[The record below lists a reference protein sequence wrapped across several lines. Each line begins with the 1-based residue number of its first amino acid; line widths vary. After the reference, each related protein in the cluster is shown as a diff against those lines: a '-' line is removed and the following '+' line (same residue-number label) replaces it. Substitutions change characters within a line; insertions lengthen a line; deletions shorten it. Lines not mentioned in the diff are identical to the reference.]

1 MRLKKLLVLSM
12 LSFTGANAW
21 AEVPEGI
28 WTIPEPQGLEF
39 MEFEEGTHAYL
50 YNPGS
55 KMFFYSGY
63 NWNTRACLSGKAF
76 EIWFETSTETG
87 APENSYEFWDLFTNP
102 DRGDVSG
109 DHNVFTDDGG
119 GSYCDH
125 ASQANY
131 SWSVTKVGDAYR
143 IQNVALVAAK
153 PEFEG
158 RYLGWDATAPDNIAY
173 MLSPDAEGAFVDWKF
188 VTAESFENFSYSDEY
203 EAYVTACANYGA
215 GNALAVSLKNAE
227 ELGINIEAW
236 LAVYTNMESTT
247 EELTKAK
254 EEVDAVVAAKKSLK
268 SLLDQAA
275 EVNAPSAAA
284 QEVYNNA
291 DATADEMKKAYD
303 SLNPMVSA
311 RAELKKALDEAVSV
325 SFDAAEF
332 KAVFD
337 NGESTISQIQKATTD
352 LTAALVEWGKTHATV
367 DKPADMTSFITN
379 PNFDNASNAGWKG
392 TAPNMTGSG
401 THGPANVAEVWNN
414 TFDTYQE
421 IEGLPNGIYTL
432 SAKTSWRGS
441 WKDMEDGVGPAAK
454 LYAVA
459 GDVEQAAPFNYIW
472 GCMNTESMGGE
483 TYFGTGAGENNEA
496 HDGVTY
502 YSPNDPSAFRLYCEK
517 GYYDTEVMFSVFD
530 GKARIGVKNPA
541 KLGDA
546 DNWSCFDTFKLTF
559 FGGGA
564 DACQKYLDEA
574 VKNYS
579 AAEVEEGTIFT
590 ESYLTAYNEAL
601 QSEHKAANMEELA
614 AVIESLDGGKKS
626 LEKNIELCKTYKKK
640 VEDAHAKYSM
650 DDRFAV
656 YDEAGELTDYIDA
669 DIKYVGDEEL
679 PGYETIIT
687 EHALTN
693 EELEAE
699 LAFVDGLIAAVE
711 KAAKEGLK
719 EGQDVTI
726 FLENPDFESG
736 VKRGVANPNGLTGDY
751 GTAVGWHADKLANG
765 NFTPGP
771 DGKDNDPS
779 VNHAFEAWHCHDFDF
794 WQEVENLQ
802 EGVYVINVQGYV
814 RNETAGTVTEYDPS
828 IIPIKLYMNKST
840 SNFPDVFSE
849 EVAEEHYLEDG
860 TLPKIEDH
868 SWNGAIENYPNS
880 MGAAGM
886 CFDWGMYK
894 VETYGLVKQGETM
907 RIGVKGKM
915 TGDWW
920 CIWDNFKLTY
930 QGYNVNYVQPAL
942 DEAMASIDASKPMGK
957 NVYSTAKGLADKAAE
972 AKATG
977 DGKTM
982 FQMLADVYDAADD
995 IRNSVELFAQLSDA
1009 IENETTGLNAAIFV
1023 SANNQAKAEAEA
1035 LVSTITGGIENYEY
1049 SDEDVAGLL
1058 KQIADMKT
1066 KLAMPAGWENATDE
1080 NPADFTGVIVNP
1092 DYCNPETDLSY
1103 TTGWTNPGNPGN
1115 DDTQKSAQA
1124 MEFWQTNFDMY
1135 QDLQGLPKGTYI
1147 VQLDAWCR
1155 NGASGENL
1163 DQFNLDNDTTLA
1175 FIYATGEDSV
1185 TFAAPVANLMK
1196 GAQTEDPFWDGIG
1209 LETLQGVEY
1218 YLPNNLTGARAY
1230 MDPDVIAANEGVYT
1244 NKLIAKV
1251 GDDGN
1256 LRIGIKK
1263 DKNVTNSWV
1272 VLDNWKLF
1280 YCGSNSSLTPSPDIT
1295 AVEAV
1300 NVEEAARVE
1309 FFSLDGRKANSAQKG
1324 VFIQKTTLNNGATII
1339 KKIMK

>member
-1 MRLKKLLVLSM
+1 MRFKKLLVLSALC
-12 LSFTGANAW
+12 LSASSVMA
-21 AEVPEGI
+21 
-28 WTIPEPQGLEF
+28 TIVDGVRQKPQPSATMGFVASES
-39 MEFEEGTHAYL
+39 TDTYYYL
-50 YNPGS
+50 YNVDAKGFFTEGNAWGTQVSIGNKGLKVAFIVDSEYPDAYQFNDFSLAKNSWKLTFFDNEGA
-55 KMFFYSGY
+55 MFV
-63 NWNTRACLSGKAF
+63 
-76 EIWFETSTETG
+76 
-87 APENSYEFWDLFTNP
+87 DL
-102 DRGDVSG
+102 G
-109 DHNVFTDDGG
+109 
-119 GSYCDH
+119 
-125 ASQANY
+125 SQANY
-131 SWSVTKVGDAYR
+131 RWGVQENGETFR
-143 IQNVALVAAK
+143 LFAASEENGN
-153 PEFEG
+153 P
-158 RYLGWDATAPDNIAY
+158 GWDATVNAETGEETEHPAY
-173 MLSPDAEGAFVDWKF
+173 REGLFVGWDSSSSGTACVPYLGEGEGHCINWAFVTEE
-188 VTAESFENFSYSDEY
+188 VY
-203 EAYVTACANYGA
+203 TACI
-215 GNALAVSLKNAE
+215 SE
-227 ELGINIEAW
+227 I
-236 LAVYTNMESTT
+236 
-247 EELTKAK
+247 
-254 EEVDAVVAAKKSLK
+254 
-268 SLLDQAA
+268 
-275 EVNAPSAAA
+275 
-284 QEVYNNA
+284 EVY
-291 DATADEMKKAYD
+291 E
-303 SLNPMVSA
+303 SA
-311 RAELKKALDEAVSV
+311 QKLKKALDDAKAKGFNETAEYDALYLNEATPKEELEQALTKLN
-325 SFDAAEF
+325 DA
-332 KAVFD
+332 V
-337 NGESTISQIQKATTD
+337 
-352 LTAALVEWGKTHATV
+352 VEWAANIASV
-367 DKPADMTSFITN
+367 ESPSDMTSKIKN
-379 PNFDNASNAGWKG
+379 PSFDGDDLTTGWSTKFNANGGKENAEYW
-392 TAPNMTGSG
+392 NMNYN
-401 THGPANVAEVWNN
+401 THQDIV
-414 TFDTYQE
+414 
-421 IEGLPNGIYTL
+421 GLPEGVYALGAKAFYRAGSNSS
-432 SAKTSWRGS
+432 SALTNWLAHNEASKY
-441 WKDMEDGVGPAAK
+441 AK
-454 LYAVA
+454 LYATIGENTRETAIANVFSGA
-459 GDVEQAAPFNYIW
+459 ETEATGENGEPAGGDVK
-472 GCMNTESMGGE
+472 
-483 TYFGTGAGENNEA
+483 
-496 HDGVTY
+496 VTY
-502 YSPNDPSAFRLYCEK
+502 TDENGEEAYYFVPNNMVRAEYFMHTLGK
-517 GYYDTEVMFSVFD
+517 YDNKLMFSV
-530 GKARIGVKNPA
+530 GEGQTVTIGVKKDVNI
-541 KLGDA
+541 GDE
-546 DNWSCFDTFKLTF
+546 WSIFDDFTLTYY
-559 FGGGA
+559 GKGA
-564 DACQKYLDEA
+564 DAYQLMLDEA
-574 VKNYS
+574 LKDYS
-579 AAEVEEGTIFT
+579 DVTLDEGTLYTEALLDAYKAALAGEKTATNQAEVDAIFGAIDG
-590 ESYLTAYNEAL
+590 AYNAL
-601 QSEHKAANMEELA
+601 Q
-614 AVIESLDGGKKS
+614 
-626 LEKNIELCKTYKKK
+626 KNIELWQAYKKK

-656 YDEAGELTDYIDA
+656 YDEAGVLTDYIDA
-669 DIKYVGDEEL
+669 DVKYVGDDDEGL

-699 LAFVDGLIAAVE
+699 MAFIDGLIAAVE

-736 VKRGVANPNGLTGDY
+736 VKRDVANPNGLSGDY

-771 DGKDNDPS
+771 AGKDNDPS

-794 WQEVENLQ
+794 WQEVDNLQ

-814 RNETAGTVTEYDPS
+814 RNETGPNGSTVTEYDPS

-840 SNFPDVFSE
+840 SNFHDVFSE
-849 EVAEEHYLEDG
+849 EVDESHYQEDG
-860 TLPKIEDH
+860 TLPKIEDW

-942 DEAMASIDASKPMGK
+942 DEAMANIDASKPMGK

-995 IRNSVELFAQLSDA
+995 IRNSVELFAQLTDA
-1009 IENETTGLNAAIFV
+1009 IQNETTGLNAAIFV
-1023 SANNQAKAEAEA
+1023 SANDQAKAEAEA

-1066 KLAMPAGWENATDE
+1066 KLGMPAGWENATDE

-1092 DYCNPETDLSY
+1092 DYCNPENDMSY

-1115 DDTQKSAQA
+1115 DNTQKSAQA
-1124 MEFWQTNFDMY
+1124 MEFWETNFDMY

-1196 GAQTEDPFWDGIG
+1196 GAQTEDPGWEGIG
-1209 LETLQGVEY
+1209 LETLQEVDY
-1218 YLPNNLTGARAY
+1218 YLPNSLVGGKAY
-1230 MDPDVIAANEGVYT
+1230 MDPDAIAANEGVYT

-1251 GDDGN
+1251 GDDGK

-1263 DKNVTNSWV
+1263 DKKVTSSWV

-1324 VFIQKTTLNNGATII
+1324 VFIQKTTLSNGATII